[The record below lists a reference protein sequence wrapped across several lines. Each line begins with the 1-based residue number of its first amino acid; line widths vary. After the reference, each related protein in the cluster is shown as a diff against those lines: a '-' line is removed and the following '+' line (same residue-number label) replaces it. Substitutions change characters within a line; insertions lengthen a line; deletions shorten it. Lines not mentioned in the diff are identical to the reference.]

1 MTRYRRVL
9 FVVAVQLP
17 LIALWTLAFL
27 VARCGD
33 EGRLTSTFLRTQ
45 LYPMTRHMEGA
56 YTDLKFNVR
65 GVRPVANKIVIIE
78 IDDRAV
84 REFSRWPWHRDAI
97 AALVLQ
103 AQDAGA
109 KVVGLDIVFPEPDQR
124 VPDAVAELLQDHQ
137 LADQIPSFE
146 TDLVFQRI
154 IAVYKDRIVL
164 GWMTDD
170 LCRPAYEGAETCPVT
185 ASEETTAL
193 FATFA
198 KFAFTTFAHAKSFDA
213 THTPLMSTWSL
224 VGNLP
229 GYVEAAKH
237 SGFLINAAEDSDDV
251 VRRAQLAL
259 IVGGQAYPSLP
270 LEMARVGLGEDL
282 ELALD
287 DDGFVNRVG
296 FAHSKRTIPVNA
308 SGTLAINFRGGG
320 YHFPFVS
327 AVDLLGE
334 NPIIPVRRGDAI
346 SLQPLTGVFKDA
358 YVLIGVTAAG
368 ARDLKHF
375 PFGRNIPG
383 TEGLATILDNI
394 LAGDPLTTT
403 PPGGMVTLLVLMTA
417 GGVLF
422 GLLMLRLSALPAMLS
437 SLAIIGALAA
447 IDMFWLFG
455 RDNLDLHS
463 VFLLAELAT
472 IFIATVAAK
481 YVLEERGKRFIR
493 STFSKYLAPTVV
505 DQMLEDPSK
514 LQLGGET
521 RRLTIMMSDLRG
533 FTAMAERMKPAEVL
547 TVLNHY
553 LGTMAD
559 LIMDYGGTIDE
570 FIGDAILVIFGAP
583 IEAPD
588 DARRAVAC
596 GIAMQRAMIA
606 INEHNVRLHLPKL
619 EMGIA
624 LNTGE
629 VIVGNI
635 GSQKHIKYGVVGSHV
650 NLTARIES
658 NTVGGQL
665 LISGSTLELAG
676 EHVTVGEKQLIVAK
690 GFPDPIPAF
699 EVKAIGGEFGLEIP
713 EIELGLVELAA
724 PLAVTYRVMKG
735 KNEEGDEHA
744 GQLTSLSALGAT
756 LSTPERLDAFA
767 NLKLRVTAGP
777 DAVVEGDLYAKVIA
791 TGEVY
796 RLRFTAVPPAVA
808 KLIAQLAE
816 PRVS

>member
-33 EGRLTSTFLRTQ
+33 EGRLANTFLRTQ
-45 LYPMTRHMEGA
+45 LYPMTRRMEGL
-56 YTDLKFNVR
+56 YTDLKFNNR
-65 GVRPVANKIVIIE
+65 GVRPVANKIVIVE

-84 REFSRWPWHRDAI
+84 RELSRWPWHRDAI
-97 AALVLQ
+97 AGLVLL
-103 AQDAGA
+103 AEDAGA

-124 VPDAVAELLQDHQ
+124 VPDAVAELLQEHQ

-146 TDLVFQRI
+146 TDLMFQRVI
-154 IAVYKDRIVL
+154 DLYKDRLVL

-170 LCRPAYEGAETCPVT
+170 LCRPAYEGAETCPIT
-185 ASEETTAL
+185 ASEETAAL
-193 FATFA
+193 FAPFA
-198 KFAFTTFAHAKSFDA
+198 KFGFSTFAHGKRFDA
-213 THTPLMSTWSL
+213 MHTPLVSTWSL

-229 GYVEAAKH
+229 GYVEAANH
-237 SGFLINAAEDSDDV
+237 SGFLINAAEDADDV

-259 IVGGQAYPSLP
+259 IVGGRAYPSLP
-270 LEMARVGLGEDL
+270 LEMARVGLDDDL

-287 DDGFVNRVG
+287 DDGFVDHVG
-296 FAHSKRTIPVNA
+296 FAKSKRTIPVNS
-308 SGTLAINFRGGG
+308 SGAIAINFRGGG

-334 NPIIPVRRGDAI
+334 SPIIPVRRGDALT
-346 SLQPLTGVFKDA
+346 LQPLTSVFKDA

-375 PFGRNIPG
+375 PLGRNIPG
-383 TEGLATILDNI
+383 TEGLASILDNV

-403 PPGGMVTLLVLMTA
+403 PPGGMLTLLVLMTA

-437 SLAIIGALAA
+437 SLAIIGVLAA
-447 IDMFWLFG
+447 IDMVWLFG
-455 RDNLDLHS
+455 REQLDLHS
-463 VFLLAELAT
+463 AFLLAELAT

-505 DQMLEDPSK
+505 DQMLKDPTK

-559 LIMDYGGTIDE
+559 IIMDYGGTIDE

-583 IEAPD
+583 IEASD

-606 INEHNVRLHLPKL
+606 INEHNVKLQLPKL

-665 LISGSTLELAG
+665 LVSGSTLELAG
-676 EHVTVGEKQLIVAK
+676 DHITVGEKQLIVAK

-699 EVKAIGGEFGLEIP
+699 EVKAIGGEHALEIP
-713 EIELGLVELAA
+713 EIELGLVELGV
-724 PLAVTYRVMKG
+724 PLAVTYRVMQG
-735 KNEEGDEHA
+735 KNEESAEHS
-744 GQLTSLSALGAT
+744 GQLASLSALGAM
-756 LSTPERLDAFA
+756 LVTPDQLDTFA
-767 NLKLRVTAGP
+767 NLKLRVTTGP
-777 DAVVEGDLYAKVIA
+777 GAFVDGDLYAKVIV
-791 TGEVY
+791 TGDAY

-808 KLIAQLAE
+808 KLITHLSSA
-816 PRVS
+816 S